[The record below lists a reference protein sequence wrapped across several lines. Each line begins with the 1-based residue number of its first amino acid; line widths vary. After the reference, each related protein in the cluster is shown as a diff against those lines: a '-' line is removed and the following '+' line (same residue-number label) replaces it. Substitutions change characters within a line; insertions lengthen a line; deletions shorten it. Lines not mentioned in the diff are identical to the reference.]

1 MMTPEELEMQ
11 NSQFEMQVRRENL
24 DSEMQKSQ
32 LLLQIKRERLEQAR
46 SNINFLIMLGANGT
60 KGLEG
65 DIENNLEIMR
75 EVNQIGNDNIIVKD
89 KIQTTKDVLESFSL
103 TETDIQKAIR
113 NTNIFAIIRKAKEN
127 GYELKISDS
136 EVALYKDGV
145 RVVCKDNVDTVT
157 TISEDKIDILL
168 PHSKS
173 GGPSKAIKRK
183 IKK

>member
-11 NSQFEMQVRRENL
+11 NSQFEMQVRREKL

-32 LLLQIKRERLEQAR
+32 LLLQIKRERLAQAR
-46 SNINFLIMLGANGT
+46 LNLLSLMMLEEKGR
-60 KGLEG
+60 KGLDS
-65 DIENNLEIMR
+65 DIENILEIMR
-75 EVNQIGNDNIIVKD
+75 EVNQIGSDNIIVKD

-145 RVVCKDNVDTVT
+145 RVICKDSTSPSD
-157 TISEDKIDILL
+157 IEIMKSDKPSQRNLR
-168 PHSKS
+168 SK
-173 GGPSKAIKRK
+173 KNRL
-183 IKK
+183 KK